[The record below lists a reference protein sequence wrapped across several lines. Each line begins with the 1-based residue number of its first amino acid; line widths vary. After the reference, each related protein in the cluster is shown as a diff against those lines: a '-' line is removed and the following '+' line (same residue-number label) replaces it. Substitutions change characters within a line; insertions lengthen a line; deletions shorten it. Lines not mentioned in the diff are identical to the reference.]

1 MILGIEGTG
10 SQDWGNEDLNRTFVR
25 RIMHQTRLRPAS
37 YFIGPSKSG
46 DDGAEIMDKAEITLK
61 NGAHN
66 GPIILV
72 GYSRG
77 AAYCMEIARRFKNPI
92 DVLVMFDAVAR
103 QSDVDLP
110 EKVPA
115 NVKRC
120 FHAIRDP
127 RAGSRYFFQNVGLV
141 CESRAT
147 HFEHAMFFGSHGAVG
162 GTFYNAAEEESGNSI
177 GNAVMTVDDRQ
188 LLNIPSQPVTNL
200 QQDHKC
206 THDVATWM
214 WPFLLRWGVLQGN
227 PSPFAFA
234 PDFKGSRV
242 AGMRNVIH

>member
-1 MILGIEGTG
+1 MIIGIEGTG
-10 SQDWGNEDLNRTFVR
+10 SQDWGNDDLNRTFVR
-25 RIMHQTRLRPAS
+25 RVLHQTRLRPCS

-46 DDGAEIMDKAEITLK
+46 DDGAEIMDKAEIALR

-66 GPIILV
+66 KPVVLV

-77 AAYCMEIARRFKNPI
+77 AAYCMEIARRLRDPV
-92 DVLVMFDAVAR
+92 DVMVLFDAVAR

-110 EKVPA
+110 EKVPS

-120 FHAIRDP
+120 IHAYRDP

-141 CESRAT
+141 HESGLT
-147 HFEHAMFFGSHGAVG
+147 QFEHKMFFGSHGALG
-162 GTFYNAAEEESGNSI
+162 GTSYNAADEESGDTL
-177 GNAVMTVDDRQ
+177 GNATFTVDDRQ
-188 LLNIPSQPVTNL
+188 HLNIPRQPVTHKA
-200 QQDHKC
+200 QDDKC
-206 THDVATWM
+206 AIDVATWV

-227 PSPFAFA
+227 CDPFALA

-242 AGMRNVIH
+242 AGARNMIS

>member
-1 MILGIEGTG
+1 MIIGIEGTG

-25 RIMHQTRLRPAS
+25 RILHQTHLRPAS
-37 YFIGPSKSG
+37 YFIGPNAQGS
-46 DDGAEIMDKAEITLK
+46 DGAEIMDKAETTLK

-66 GPIILV
+66 GPIVLV

-77 AAYCMEIARRFKNPI
+77 AAYCMEIARRFKKPV

-110 EKVPA
+110 ETVPS

-127 RAGSRYFFQNVGLV
+127 RAGSRYFFQNVGLAP
-141 CESRAT
+141 ESPTT
-147 HFEHAMFFGSHGAVG
+147 HFERKMFFGSHGAVG
-162 GTFYNAAEEESGNSI
+162 GTSYNAAEDESGNSV
-177 GNAVMTVDDRQ
+177 GNAVATVDDRQ
-188 LLNIPSQPVTNL
+188 LLNIPRQPVTNK
-200 QQDHKC
+200 QQDDKC
-206 THDVATWM
+206 AYDVATWM
-214 WPFLLRWGVLQGN
+214 WPFLSRWGVLQGT
-227 PSPFAFA
+227 PHPYDFA